1 MKKFF
6 FPLIA
11 LIIIVVFG
19 YVRSKKDF
27 DVEDISS
34 QKTRKVAIP
43 KDKIQKIE
51 THGKE
56 KY

>member
-1 MKKFF
+1 MKKFLL
-6 FPLIA
+6 PLIA

-27 DVEDISS
+27 DVQNVSS
-34 QKTRKVAIP
+34 QKTRKVTIP